1 MIKIKTISLF
11 RGNPH
16 RRDRTPDFLNNF
28 KQQPQQFLCTGKA
41 KYKGQ
46 ETNKARNE
54 QRNSDKSHCAPVMK
68 GQLTAMQNEKKR

>member
-16 RRDRTPDFLNNF
+16 RRDQKSDIWNSF
-28 KQQPQQFLCTGKA
+28 KQQPQQFLWTSKA

-68 GQLTAMQNEKKR
+68 EQLTAMQNERKT